1 MKIES
6 ADPHS
11 AEVAE
16 LLATYFAEIAQTF
29 GYDHAGAV
37 ATTPEDFE
45 PPRGRFLIVRDDSG
59 TPVGCGGVRLI
70 DPDTAEVKRMWL
82 HPETRGRGL
91 GRALLAALEEAAVD
105 LGASRGVLDT
115 NSALVSA
122 LTLYRGAGWQEVPA
136 YNDNLQ
142 ATHWFAKSL
151 LPV

>member
-1 MKIES
+1 
-6 ADPHS
+6 
-11 AEVAE
+11 
-16 LLATYFAEIAQTF
+16 
-29 GYDHAGAV
+29 
-37 ATTPEDFE
+37 
-45 PPRGRFLIVRDDSG
+45 
-59 TPVGCGGVRLI
+59 
-70 DPDTAEVKRMWL
+70 MWL